1 MNVFVCM
8 PDLRLKKAKVN
19 RELYVVSFASDL
31 RGESNHRPPAVGAG
45 NRTLATFSPEVDAAM
60 KYFVV
65 AASNI
70 FHGIDREQPPQLGGD
85 GIVVYPPAD
94 PQGMLAIHVSI
105 VESDAG
111 IRKQGKLLKEVFA
124 KKEVRD
130 ALSGISAATGPTGP
144 LPAAL
149 LTTAL
154 GAITS
159 VLPAILEKN
168 GDDVLLDYDFSGRQ
182 IARYHGSADGVV
194 HQFENKKAAASLR
207 VYTE

>member
-1 MNVFVCM
+1 
-8 PDLRLKKAKVN
+8 
-19 RELYVVSFASDL
+19 
-31 RGESNHRPPAVGAG
+31 
-45 NRTLATFSPEVDAAM
+45 
-60 KYFVV
+60 
-65 AASNI
+65 
-70 FHGIDREQPPQLGGD
+70 
-85 GIVVYPPAD
+85 
-94 PQGMLAIHVSI
+94 MLAIHISI

-111 IRKQGKLLKEVFA
+111 IRKQGKLLSEVFA

-159 VLPAILEKN
+159 VLPGILEKN
-168 GDDVLLDYDFSGRQ
+168 GDDVLLDYDFSGRE

-194 HQFENKKAAASLR
+194 HTFENKKAAASLR
-207 VYTE
+207 VYTG